1 MTAIWVSPIFKQ
13 VAFQES
19 YHGYAIQNFLDVD
32 PHFGTREDLREMV
45 KTAHQHDIYVILD
58 IILNHSGDVFTYDAD
73 RYDWQSLGK
82 ENFYLIGEITGGRGR
97 AFETVEQTGLN
108 AALGIDDIPDKLEY
122 LVKGF
127 RNPSDY
133 FDLFRNSLLVQKE
146 SHV

>member
-1 MTAIWVSPIFKQ
+1 MRALCEVYKFWIAFADIDGFRVDTVKHMDLGATRFFTSVIHEFTQAI
-13 VAFQES
+13 
-19 YHGYAIQNFLDVD
+19 
-32 PHFGTREDLREMV
+32 
-45 KTAHQHDIYVILD
+45 
-58 IILNHSGDVFTYDAD
+58 
-73 RYDWQSLGK
+73 GK

-133 FDLFRNSLLVQKE
+133 FDLFRNSLWCRRNPTFGSE
-146 SHV
+146 TRW